1 MTQKRVLFVCIHNSA
16 RSQMAMTYLNH
27 YGKDLGFMAESAG
40 LEPGTLN
47 PLALAA
53 MKEDGFDMSQNPT
66 NSVFDFYKE
75 GRKYRYI
82 VTVCDPEAAEKCP
95 IFPGVAQRL
104 HWGFRDPSSFTG
116 TEEEKI
122 SKTIVVRDE
131 IKQAVLSFVESFVD

>member
-1 MTQKRVLFVCIHNSA
+1 
-16 RSQMAMTYLNH
+16 
-27 YGKDLGFMAESAG
+27 
-40 LEPGTLN
+40 
-47 PLALAA
+47 